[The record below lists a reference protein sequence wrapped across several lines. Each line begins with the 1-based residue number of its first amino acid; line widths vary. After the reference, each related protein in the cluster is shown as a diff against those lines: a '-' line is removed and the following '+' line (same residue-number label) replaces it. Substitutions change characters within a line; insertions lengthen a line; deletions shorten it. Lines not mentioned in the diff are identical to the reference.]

1 MDTSTEPPPS
11 PLDPADPATRRPP
24 RRTGFYLTLASI
36 TALIG
41 AWVYVL
47 FFYDPGLMLDELAD
61 RRFPTQA
68 EQVCAA
74 AVEQLDSLE
83 PANLASDAGDR
94 ADTVEQSN
102 LVLRQM
108 VLDLRPLVELV
119 PAEPADVR
127 DGVSEWLDDWD
138 TYIGDREQYVDGL
151 REDPETR
158 FLETTKGTS
167 TKGITRAINGFA
179 EVNEMTSCTT
189 PGDLS

>member
-11 PLDPADPATRRPP
+11 PLDPADPATRRPA
-24 RRTGFYLTLASI
+24 RRTGFYLTLAAI

-74 AVEQLDSLE
+74 AVEQLGALE